1 MNEKRDDQRE
11 IEQIEQILRGITP
24 NAYEVIKMVLALE
37 QENLH
42 KSEALAWNTV
52 RDEMATKVEG
62 IA

>member
-1 MNEKRDDQRE
+1 MTDKMDQQE
-11 IEQIEQILRGITP
+11 IEQIQHILSRIDP

-42 KSEALAWNTV
+42 KSEALARNTV
-52 RDEMATKVEG
+52 RDEMTKKVEG